1 VITKYKLLNKMG
13 IPIKQWDVYII
24 PIGGAAA
31 DYRKGIV
38 LLPFFF
44 FFVFLV
50 FLTPNSQV
58 FLVME
63 STHVSN
69 VSYSV
74 FTIERTPST
83 KLIADLSGFEGRFT
97 EIERRSIKGKS
108 PNL

>member
-1 VITKYKLLNKMG
+1 MITKYKLLNKIG

-38 LLPFFF
+38 LLPS
-44 FFVFLV
+44 FVFV
-50 FLTPNSQV
+50 FPAFPNSQV

-74 FTIERTPST
+74 FTIERAPST
-83 KLIADLSGFEGRFT
+83 KLIADPSGFEGRLT
-97 EIERRSIKGKS
+97 EIERSSIKG
-108 PNL
+108 